1 VHEMPSPIQDRIAV
15 STWSLHRHLGTTY
28 PHNLAST
35 EIGPMAE
42 TYGPGSESLLDL
54 PSALNNHGYHRM
66 ELVSF
71 HLPSRDPV
79 YLGEL
84 RAQLSTTGVRL
95 QTLLIDAGDV
105 TDPVNGAR
113 DQAWIASWIDIAN
126 LLGAEHARIIAGKQ
140 APSPV
145 TLDRSVEALRAL
157 ADGNAGSSVRL
168 TTENWFNLLPSAKEV
183 AYVLDRLEGKVGLL
197 GDFGNW
203 KGADKYDE
211 LAKIF
216 GRAELCHAKASFVD
230 GDLDAEDYG
239 RCVDLAEA
247 AGYTGP
253 YTLIFDS
260 EVPVNEWE
268 GLAIERDFIV
278 SRVSGA

>member
-1 VHEMPSPIQDRIAV
+1 MPTSIEDRIAV

-28 PHNLAST
+28 PHDLTTT
-35 EIGPMAE
+35 EIGAVKD
-42 TYGPGSESLLDL
+42 TYGEGTESLLDL
-54 PSALNNHGYHRM
+54 PSALNNHGYRRM

-84 RAQLSTTGVRL
+84 RAQLKATGVTL
-95 QTLLIDAGDV
+95 QTLLIDDGDV
-105 TDPVNGAR
+105 THPENGAR
-113 DQAWIASWIDIAN
+113 DQAWIASWIEIAN
-126 LLGAEHARIIAGKQ
+126 ELGAEHARIIAGKQ
-140 APSPV
+140 APSKA
-145 TLDRSVEALRAL
+145 TLDRSVAALGAL

-168 TTENWFNLLPSAKEV
+168 TTENWFNLLPSAEEV
-183 AYVLDRLEGKVGLL
+183 TYVLDRLEGKVGLL

-203 KGADKYDE
+203 KGTGKYDE

-230 GDLDAEDYG
+230 GDLDAADYG

-247 AGYTGP
+247 AGYAGP

-260 EVPVNEWE
+260 EVPVNEWD
-268 GLAIERDFIV
+268 GLAVERDFIV
-278 SRVSGA
+278 SRVTGA

>member
-1 VHEMPSPIQDRIAV
+1 MPNSIQDRIAV

-28 PHNLAST
+28 PHDLST
-35 EIGPMAE
+35 TAIGAVAE
-42 TYGPGSESLLDL
+42 TYGEGSESLLDL
-54 PSALNNHGYHRM
+54 PSALHNHGYHRM

-84 RAQLSTTGVRL
+84 RAQLSTTGVTL
-95 QTLLIDAGDV
+95 QTLLIDAGDI
-105 TDPVNGAR
+105 TDPATGAR
-113 DQAWIASWIDIAN
+113 DQAWIASWIEIAN

-140 APSPV
+140 QPSPA

-211 LAKIF
+211 LSKIF
-216 GRAELCHAKASFVD
+216 GRAELCHAKASFID
-230 GDLDAEDYG
+230 GDLDAADYG

-260 EVPVNEWE
+260 EVPVNEWD
-268 GLAIERDFIV
+268 GLAVERDFIV

>member
-1 VHEMPSPIQDRIAV
+1 MPNPIQDRIAV

-28 PHNLAST
+28 PHDLTTTA
-35 EIGPMAE
+35 IGSVEE
-42 TYGPGSESLLDL
+42 TYGEGTESLLDL
-54 PSALNNHGYHRM
+54 PSALHNHGYQRM

-84 RAQLSTTGVRL
+84 RAQLSTTGVIL
-95 QTLLIDAGDV
+95 QTLLIDAGDL
-105 TDPVNGAR
+105 TDPVYGAR
-113 DQAWIASWIDIAN
+113 DQAWIAGWIEIAN
-126 LLGAEHARIIAGKQ
+126 LLGAENARVIAGKQ
-140 APSPV
+140 PPSPE
-145 TLDRSVEALRAL
+145 TLDRSVAALRAL

-168 TTENWFNLLPSAKEV
+168 TTENWFDLLPSAKEV

-211 LAKIF
+211 LEKIF

-239 RCVDLAEA
+239 RCVDLADA
-247 AGYTGP
+247 AGYAGP

-260 EVPVNEWE
+260 ELPVNEWD
-268 GLAIERDFIV
+268 GLALERDFIV

>member
-1 VHEMPSPIQDRIAV
+1 MPNPIQDRIAV

-28 PHNLAST
+28 PHDLTTTA
-35 EIGPMAE
+35 IGPVEE
-42 TYGPGSESLLDL
+42 TYGEGTESLLDL
-54 PSALNNHGYHRM
+54 PSALHNHGYQRM

-84 RAQLSTTGVRL
+84 RAQLSTTGVKL

-113 DQAWIASWIDIAN
+113 DQAWIASWIEIAN
-126 LLGAEHARIIAGKQ
+126 LLGAEHARDIAGKQ
-140 APSPV
+140 PPSPP
-145 TLDRSVEALRAL
+145 TLDRSVAALRAL

-168 TTENWFNLLPSAKEV
+168 TTENWFDLLPSAKEV

-211 LAKIF
+211 LEKIF

-230 GDLDAEDYG
+230 GDLDAEDFG

-247 AGYTGP
+247 AG
-253 YTLIFDS
+253 
-260 EVPVNEWE
+260 
-268 GLAIERDFIV
+268 
-278 SRVSGA
+278 

>member
-1 VHEMPSPIQDRIAV
+1 MPTSIEDRIAV

-28 PHNLAST
+28 PHILT
-35 EIGPMAE
+35 TTDIGPVEE
-42 TYGPGSESLLDL
+42 TYGEGSESLLDL
-54 PSALNNHGYHRM
+54 PSALVNHGYRRM

-84 RAQLSTTGVRL
+84 RAQMQTTGVTL

-105 TDPVNGAR
+105 TDPANGAR
-113 DQAWIASWIDIAN
+113 DEAWIASWIEIAN

-140 APSPV
+140 PPSQAA
-145 TLDRSVEALRAL
+145 LDRSVEALRAL

-168 TTENWFNLLPSAKEV
+168 TTENWFNLLPSAEQV
-183 AYVLDRLEGKVGLL
+183 TYVLDRLEGKVGLL

-216 GRAELCHAKASFVD
+216 GRAELSHAKASFID
-230 GDLDAEDYG
+230 GDLDVVDYG
-239 RCVDLAEA
+239 SCVDLAEA

-260 EVPVNEWE
+260 ELPVDEWD

-278 SRVSGA
+278 SRVGGA